1 MSAVGTN
8 ARETDRRGVLI
19 TGDHGFVGRYVA
31 EALHGRVA
39 WCAGLDRA
47 RSKPPPGIET
57 HLEVD
62 LADSAAT
69 RAAIAQLVAERG
81 APAWVIHLAAQ
92 ASVGASFEDPAATY
106 RANVVGTASLLHA
119 LAEICPGTRVLIP
132 SSAHVYGPSERTD
145 GVLEEVTPLH
155 PTTHYGLSK
164 LVQEEMARIFGET
177 TGLRCLVTRA
187 FNHIGPGQG
196 LGFVVPDFAHRLA
209 RLEVDGGGVLR
220 VGNLEARRDYLDVRD
235 VAQAYL
241 TVLERGEADTVYNV
255 ASGVTWSVSE
265 LLALMLESIGVPIT
279 VERDPALARPV
290 DVPVLAGDASRLR
303 ALGWAPRYDIRDTV
317 RDTLDYWRRRT
328 AEEQDTATTP
338 PTEEEPG

>member
-1 MSAVGTN
+1 MSIVGGN
-8 ARETDRRGVLI
+8 NWETDRRGSVLI
-19 TGDHGFVGRYVA
+19 TGDHGFVGRYVV
-31 EALHGRVA
+31 EAVRPRVA

-47 RSKPPPGIET
+47 GSKPPPGVDT

-62 LADSAAT
+62 LADSAST
-69 RAAIAQLVAERG
+69 RAAIARLVAERG

-92 ASVGASFEDPAATY
+92 ASVGASFEGPAATY
-106 RANVVGTASLLHA
+106 RANVVGTASLLGA

-132 SSAHVYGPSERTD
+132 SSAHVYGPSGRTD
-145 GVLEEVTPLH
+145 GVLEEANLLH
-155 PTTHYGLSK
+155 PTDHYGLSK
-164 LVQEEMARIFGET
+164 LVQEEMAGIFGET
-177 TGLRCLVTRA
+177 TDVQCLVTRA

-209 RLEVDGGGVLR
+209 VLETAGGGVLR

-241 TVLERGEADTVYNV
+241 AVLERGSPGSVYNI
-255 ASGVTWSVSE
+255 ASGVTWSVDE

-290 DVPVLAGDASRLR
+290 DVPILVGDASRLR
-303 ALGWAPRYDIRDTV
+303 ALGWTPQYDIRDTV

-328 AEEQDTATTP
+328 AEERLTATSPTTEATP
-338 PTEEEPG
+338 

>member
-1 MSAVGTN
+1 MTTRADLGPI
-8 ARETDRRGVLI
+8 LI
-19 TGDHGFVGRYVA
+19 TGDHGFVGRYVVDA
-31 EALHGRVA
+31 ICRRAA

-47 RSKPPPGIET
+47 GSKPPTGIDT

-69 RAAIAQLVAERG
+69 RAAIAGLVAERG
-81 APAWVIHLAAQ
+81 APARVIHLAAQ
-92 ASVGASFEDPAATY
+92 ASVGASFEDPSATY
-106 RANVVGTASLLHA
+106 RANVVGTASLLRA
-119 LAEICPGTRVLIP
+119 LAEICPDTRVLIP
-132 SSAHVYGPSERTD
+132 SSAHVYGPSGRTD
-145 GVLEEVTPLH
+145 GVLEETTPLH

-177 TGLRCLVTRA
+177 SGPRCLVTRA

-209 RLEVDGGGVLR
+209 RLEVEGGGVLR

-241 TVLERGEADTVYNV
+241 TVLEQGGADTVFNV
-255 ASGVTWSVSE
+255 ASGATWSVSE
-265 LLALMLESIGVPIT
+265 LLGFMLEDISVPVT
-279 VERDPALARPV
+279 VRHDPALARPI

-303 ALGWAPRYDIRDTV
+303 ALGWTPQYDIRDTV

-328 AEEQDTATTP
+328 AEEQATAAGPTTEDTL
-338 PTEEEPG
+338 